1 MKSYIYSCLQL
12 LFLLALA
19 ATAHAQK
26 MRTTKWESGMM
37 DHRNKVGVWEYY
49 GITPSKEMVV
59 VQRYNHTEK
68 KLVYF
73 RPGAEASYNTEVSP
87 GQWKR
92 RRVDRPPLFIG
103 GDAALATFTT
113 QMQYP
118 QEAQDRNIQGPVLV
132 AFAIDTLGR
141 ASNYHMLRSIGGG
154 CDQEALRVARNIPNE
169 WIPARVG
176 SRAVPVEYELTLTF
190 RLAQP

>member
-1 MKSYIYSCLQL
+1 MKSTIHSCIQSIL
-12 LFLLALA
+12 LLGVVFGAN
-19 ATAHAQK
+19 AQK
-26 MRTTKWESGMM
+26 LKTTKWESGMM
-37 DHRNKVGVWEYY
+37 DRRTKVGVWEYY

-68 KLVYF
+68 KLVYY
-73 RPGAEASYNTEVSP
+73 RPVAETAYNTELTP

-92 RRVDRPPLFIG
+92 RLVDRPPLFIG
-103 GDAALATFTT
+103 GDAALAAYTT

-118 QEAQDRNIQGPVLV
+118 QEAQDRNIQGPVMV
-132 AFAIDTLGR
+132 AFAIDTLGQ
-141 ASNYHMLRSIGGG
+141 ASNHHILRSIGGG
-154 CDQEALRVARNIPNE
+154 CDQEALRVVRNIPNE
-169 WIPARVG
+169 WVPARVG

>member
-1 MKSYIYSCLQL
+1 MKNTIYFWLQL
-12 LFLLALA
+12 GLLVCLVFSAN
-19 ATAHAQK
+19 AQK
-26 MRTTKWESGMM
+26 MRTSKWESGMI
-37 DHRNKVGVWEYY
+37 DRRTKVGVWEYY

-59 VQRYNHTEK
+59 VQRYDHTEK
-68 KLVYF
+68 KIVYF
-73 RPGAEASYNTEVSP
+73 RPVAEISYSTEVSP

-92 RRVDRPPLFIG
+92 RPVDRPPLFIG
-103 GDAALATFTT
+103 GDAALASYTT

-118 QEAQDRNIQGPVLV
+118 QEAQDRNIQGPVMV
-132 AFAIDTLGR
+132 SFAIDTLGH
-141 ASNYHMLRSIGGG
+141 ASNHRVLRSIGGG
-154 CDQEALRVARNIPNE
+154 CDQEALRVVRNIPNE